1 MRSIVIRSAALT
13 ALLLAAPSTASA
25 ALTAS
30 HVRVGAQPG
39 YVRVVVDFTGGAL
52 QLDEAN
58 ADDPGPADGDSRV
71 QISHPGIAVVAA
83 DVRAHGVRARLSRPA
98 AGRARILLTSAAGMF
113 KYVRVSALHG
123 PERLVIDLYRR
134 TPPSSTAAEIRVGTN
149 RCLTLDSVA
158 RNGTRFAVKGTE
170 LDLFEGSFVLRVRDA
185 RGRVVG
191 QRVVTARGAW
201 ERSVGYSVSSAQPGT
216 VEAVAASAK
225 DGSLACLVQVRVAL
239 VP

>member
-1 MRSIVIRSAALT
+1 MGSIVIRLAVLT
-13 ALLLAAPSTASA
+13 ALLLAAPSSASA

-30 HVRVGAQPG
+30 DVRVGAQPG
-39 YVRVVVDFTGGAL
+39 YVRVVVDFTGGPFEL
-52 QLDEAN
+52 NEAN
-58 ADDPGPADGDSRV
+58 ADDASPADGDSRV
-71 QISHPGIAVVAA
+71 EIRQPGIRVVAA

-98 AGRARILLTSAAGMF
+98 AGRARVLLTSDAGKF
-113 KYVRVSALHG
+113 KYVRVTALHG

-134 TPPSSTAAEIRVGTN
+134 TPPSSTAAEIRAAPN
-149 RCLTLDSVA
+149 RCLTLTSVSRTA
-158 RNGTRFAVKGTE
+158 RRFAVRGTE
-170 LDLFEGSFVLRVRDA
+170 LNLFEGSFLLRVRDA

-201 ERSVGYSVSSAQPGT
+201 ERSIGYSVSSAQPGT
-216 VEAVAASAK
+216 VEGVAQSAK